1 MVKTLKK
8 SYETPN
14 KGWDSERIDREE
26 NYLMEYGLTE
36 KRELWKAEST
46 VRNFRREA
54 RKLNA
59 TKDEQREKSLL
70 NKLARLGVISEDS
83 DLTDILNIEIEDIL
97 ERRLQTI
104 VFRKGLASTMK
115 QARQFINHGH
125 IKVNENT
132 VDVPGYL
139 VTKEEENNL
148 SVSPEAKK
156 IIQNQ

>member
-14 KGWDSERIDREE
+14 KGWDRERIDREE
-26 NYLMEYGLTE
+26 NYLYKFGLTE
-36 KRELWKAEST
+36 KRELWKVESL

-59 TKDEQREKSLL
+59 TQDETREESLI
-70 NKLARLGVISEDS
+70 NKLVRLGVIKEGSKLADV
-83 DLTDILNIEIEDIL
+83 LEIELDDVL

-104 VFRKGLASTMK
+104 VYRKGLASTMK
-115 QARQFINHGH
+115 QARQMITHGH
-125 IKVNENT
+125 IKIGEQK

-139 VTKEEENNL
+139 VTEEEEDSL
-148 SVSPEAKK
+148 KLDPKVKHLVES
-156 IIQNQ
+156 